1 MQIKEIRLYTN
12 KLNELKNFYSDL
24 LGFSLIYFDQN
35 VISFKVGNSILSFV
49 QTKEITNPYY
59 HFAFNITES
68 KKDEGIAWL
77 KQKGINI
84 NLINGSEDIFSKSWN
99 SHSIYFYDPSGNIL
113 ELIARH
119 DLKSD
124 DHKEFK
130 ATDIINISEIGFPVN
145 DVKLASDELI
155 QRYNVEV
162 YKESNNEFAPIG
174 NEDGLFI
181 LSGLNRNWLGSN
193 KKVEIFPLELTI
205 LSCKESEERFLSFPY
220 IIQEKLN

>member
-1 MQIKEIRLYTN
+1 MKIKEIRIFTN
-12 KLNELKNFYSDL
+12 NLNELKNFYSDL
-24 LGFSLIYFDQN
+24 LGFSLIFNDQN
-35 VISFKVGNSILSFV
+35 LVSFQVGSSILSFIE
-49 QTKEITNPYY
+49 TKEIANPYY

-68 KKDEGIAWL
+68 KKDKCITWL

-84 NLINGSEDIFSKSWN
+84 NLINGYEDYFSKSWN

-124 DHKEFK
+124 DDKEFK
-130 ATDIINISEIGFPVN
+130 TTDIINISEIGFPVN
-145 DVKLASDELI
+145 DVKFASDELI
-155 QRYNVEV
+155 NKYNVEV
-162 YKESNNEFAPIG
+162 YKDSNDVFAPMG

-205 LSCKESEERFLSFPY
+205 LSSKESDERFLSYPY
-220 IIQEKLN
+220 IIREKLN